1 MFWRL
6 WLEPVGPADGVTM
19 GEQGSSGH
27 MRKAPHWLAIVTV
40 LATLSIVQTVSAQD
54 EPSAHSAHIHA
65 GTCDDIGEVEASLED
80 LIEPAGDRVGR
91 EEASVA
97 AASFSIV
104 PITLDTLLSDSFAID
119 VHQAGDDDAIACGE
133 IGGVLDDRGALIIG
147 LRPLDDSGFSGIAYL
162 TPNASDPSETTLSTF
177 LSDTGASAAADT
189 DDGQPG
195 DAAAEDLD
203 EQTYVAT
210 VRRQVTLL
218 VGSLQRVDALFD
230 EPRVDDDAW
239 ISQLTAEL
247 ALWQI
252 LYDESQEI
260 APPPEYA
267 DFNER
272 YLEALELLDSAAL
285 DIFTALEEGDQAR
298 LDEAGAKIDEAVAIL
313 RELSSDED
321 VGTPAAGTP
330 AS

>member
-1 MFWRL
+1 
-6 WLEPVGPADGVTM
+6 
-19 GEQGSSGH
+19 
-27 MRKAPHWLAIVTV
+27 MRKAPLWLAIVAS
-40 LATLSIVQTVSAQD
+40 LATLCIVQTVSAQD
-54 EPSAHSAHIHA
+54 ESTAYPAHIHA

-80 LIEPAGDRVGR
+80 LMEPAGDRVGG

-97 AASFSIV
+97 AASFSII
-104 PITLDTLLSDSFAID
+104 PNSLDSLLSDSFAID
-119 VHQAGDDDAIACGE
+119 VHQEGDDDAIACGE

-177 LSDTGASAAADT
+177 LSNTGASTTTDA

-195 DAAAEDLD
+195 DTAAVEDLD
-203 EQTYVAT
+203 EQAYVAT

-218 VGSLQRVDALFD
+218 VGSLQRVDGLFD

-247 ALWQI
+247 TLWQI
-252 LYDESQEI
+252 LYGEAQEI
-260 APPPEYA
+260 AAPSEYA
-267 DFNER
+267 DFHER

-285 DIFTALEEGDQAR
+285 DVFAALEEGDQAR
-298 LDEAGAKIDEAVAIL
+298 LDEAGTKIDEAVAIL
-313 RELSSDED
+313 RELSGDED
-321 VGTPAAGTP
+321 VGTPVAGTP
-330 AS
+330 PA